1 MTFLERFT
9 TVKECLEKKNTQ
21 KCEER
26 FAIQVTM
33 TDEDGGGVFY
43 IANTEEGFFV
53 EPYDYK
59 DFTAHVIVDSQ
70 VLMGILNGTED
81 PVKAY
86 LDGKVKAEGNL
97 EHIKLIAALK
107 EKPKRRAPAKKATE
121 KKTTAKK
128 TTAKKKEE

>member
-9 TVKECLEKKNTQ
+9 EVKERLEKKNTQ

-33 TDEDGGGVFY
+33 TDEDCCGVFY
-43 IANTEEGFFV
+43 IANTEEGFSV

-59 DFTAHVIVDSQ
+59 DFTAHVTADSQ
-70 VLMGILNGTED
+70 VLMEILDGKTD

-86 LDGKVKAEGNL
+86 LAGKVKAEGNL

-107 EKPKRRAPAKKATE
+107 EKPKRRAPAKKTTE

-128 TTAKKKEE
+128 KEQ

>member
-9 TVKECLEKKNTQ
+9 EVKERLEKKNTQ

-33 TDEDGGGVFY
+33 TDEDCGGVFY
-43 IANTEEGFFV
+43 IANTEEGFLV

-59 DFTAHVIVDSQ
+59 DFTAHVTADSQ
-70 VLMGILNGTED
+70 VLMEILDGKTE

-86 LDGKVKAEGNL
+86 LPGKVKAEGNL

-107 EKPKRRAPAKKATE
+107 EKPKRRPP
-121 KKTTAKK
+121 AKK
-128 TTAKKKEE
+128 TTEKKSTAKQKEQ